1 MRTAVIADIHSNL
14 EAFTAVL
21 ERIQALKAAK
31 LVCLGD
37 MVGYNANPNE
47 ILDICRAEKVLC
59 VLGNHDV
66 RASGIEEPEDFNPAA
81 RAAVLWTRKQLTAE
95 NRDFLKNLPRERRYR
110 SCFLFHGSVHDTDR
124 YILSLDDAVENFNLL
139 ASLPR
144 AVSLGFFGH
153 THVRTVLSMESDVL
167 TASISSDDLELSSE
181 TRYLINPGS
190 VGQPRDGDPRAAF
203 LVYDD
208 QDRRITFH
216 AVEYDIRTC
225 QEKIIRAGLPPE
237 LAGRLSRGL

>member
-1 MRTAVIADIHSNL
+1 MRTAVIVDIHSNL

-21 ERIQALKAAK
+21 ERIQTLKAAK
-31 LVCLGD
+31 VVCLGD

-47 ILDICRAEKVLC
+47 ILDICRKEKVLC

-81 RAAVLWTRKQLTAE
+81 RAAVIWTRKQLTAE
-95 NRDFLKNLPRERRYR
+95 NREFLRKLPRERRYR

-124 YILSLDDAVENFNLL
+124 YILSLDDAVENFSRL
-139 ASLPR
+139 ASLPH
-144 AVSLGFFGH
+144 AISLGFFGH
-153 THVRTVLSMESDVL
+153 THVRMVLNSKAGVV
-167 TASISSDDLELSSE
+167 TASVSSKDLELSSG

-208 QDRRITFH
+208 QNRKITFH
-216 AVEYDIRTC
+216 TAEYDVRAC
-225 QEKIIRAGLPPE
+225 QEKIIRAGLPPA
-237 LAGRLSRGL
+237 LAERLSKGW